1 MSSPDPRWAA
11 PDQTVAAA
19 PVHVPAPPSAT
30 AFCRAC
36 GTNIDAR
43 AAICP
48 SCGVPTGNAHVAGLT
63 APVNQE
69 ALMNRKSGGTAIL
82 LSLLFTGAGHWYCGE
97 TGRGFAFLGGAFFA
111 ALLLLVAIGFVAL
124 PAVWIWAAIDANK
137 AAERHNRR
145 LLAAAPPAF
154 A

>member
-1 MSSPDPRWAA
+1 LSSPDPQWAA
-11 PDQTVAAA
+11 PDQYVAAA
-19 PVHVPAPPSAT
+19 PVPVPAPPAPS

-36 GTNIDAR
+36 GTKIDAR

-48 SCGVPTGNAHVAGLT
+48 SCGVPTGNGHVPGLAT
-63 APVNQE
+63 PVSPE
-69 ALMNRKSGGTAIL
+69 ALINRKSGGTAIL

-97 TGRGFAFLGGAFFA
+97 TGRGFAFLGGAIAA
-111 ALLLLVAIGFVAL
+111 ALMLFLVIGFIAL

-145 LLAAAPPAF
+145 LLAAAQPAF

>member
-1 MSSPDPRWAA
+1 MSAPDPRWAA
-11 PDQTVAAA
+11 PDQSAAA
-19 PVHVPAPPSAT
+19 PAHLPAPPPAT

-36 GTNIDAR
+36 GTQIDAR

-48 SCGVPTGNAHVAGLT
+48 SCGVPTGTGHVPGLG
-63 APVNQE
+63 APVSQE
-69 ALMNRKSGGTAIL
+69 ALMNRKSGGVAIL

-97 TGRGFAFLGGAFFA
+97 TGRGFAFLGGAILA
-111 ALLLLVAIGFVAL
+111 ALMLLVFVGILAL

-145 LLAAAPPAF
+145 LLAAAAPPAI